1 MTEYTMRIKLVLTL
15 AAASLAVSCASLG
28 DPFLLSFDVAGQY
41 QSEAIT
47 AAGKDAYRTSLVAA
61 GDVSA
66 SAKVQRYFEAAL
78 RYDPNNAEASRY
90 LALVEDYRA
99 SRFSAAVKDA
109 DALLGK
115 PSRSPDEEY
124 RMLLAVRRASA
135 IYPRDE
141 SAQRL
146 VKSTGEIRDGF
157 VVLRLAEVEKTRA
170 SVTPE
175 SKDAVK
181 EKAYIDA
188 FRMVLRVRD
197 IQPGD
202 DAVAK
207 AYKELKSEI
216 AAIVEKRLAGVDA
229 QISKSSFDEAKSVLS
244 LVKDLDSRIG
254 GTFTPDIAKAEYRLY
269 LAWARYHESRK
280 EWSRANARIQTAL
293 VIQKGSEAVA
303 LQKRIRDAADAEDR
317 GATFE
322 AGLKNLD
329 AYIRSGELLR
339 AQHLL
344 ASLSKS
350 TTTSAGR
357 ATLDQRRKKLIES
370 IAGVYDTGV
379 KAYRDERFKDA
390 VAAFETVVAI
400 DSTYGDA
407 AEYLDKAKTKQKLLD
422 QY

>member
-1 MTEYTMRIKLVLTL
+1 MESTMRIKLVVTL
-15 AAASLAVSCASLG
+15 AAVFLAASCASLG
-28 DPFLLSFDVAGQY
+28 DPFLLSFDVAGKY
-41 QSEAIT
+41 QAEAVT

-115 PSRSPDEEY
+115 PSRNPDEEY
-124 RMLLAVRRASA
+124 RLLLAVRRASA

-141 SAQRL
+141 SARRL
-146 VKSTGEIRDGF
+146 VKSTEEIRDGF
-157 VVLRLAEVEKTRA
+157 VALRLAEVEKTRA
-170 SVTPE
+170 LATPE
-175 SKDAVK
+175 SRDAVK

-188 FRMVLRVRD
+188 FRLVLRVRD
-197 IQPGD
+197 VEPGD
-202 DAVAK
+202 EAVAK

-216 AAIVEKRLAGVDA
+216 AGIVEKRLAGVDA
-229 QISKSSFDEAKSVLS
+229 QIARSSFDEAKSVLS

-254 GTFTPDIAKAEYRLY
+254 GAFTPEIAKAEYRLY

-280 EWSRANARIQTAL
+280 EWSKANTHIQAAL
-293 VIQKGSEAVA
+293 AIQKASEAVA
-303 LQKRIRDAADAEDR
+303 LQKRIRDEADAEER

-322 AGLKNLD
+322 AGIKNLD
-329 AYIRSGELLR
+329 AYIRAGELLR
-339 AQHLL
+339 AQRLL

-350 TTTSAGR
+350 TTTSAAR
-357 ATLDQRRKKLIES
+357 TTLDQRRKKIIES
-370 IAGVYDTGV
+370 VAGVYDAGV
-379 KAYRDERFKDA
+379 RAYREERFKDA

-407 AEYLDKAKTKQKLLD
+407 SEYLEKAKTKQKLLD

>member
-1 MTEYTMRIKLVLTL
+1 MRIKLVLTL
-15 AAASLAVSCASLG
+15 TSAFLATSCASLG
-28 DPFLLSFDVAGQY
+28 DPFLLSFDVAGRY
-41 QSEAIT
+41 QAEAIT

-61 GDVSA
+61 GDLSA

-109 DALLGK
+109 DALFNK
-115 PSRSPDEEY
+115 PSRSPDEES
-124 RMLLAVRRASA
+124 RMLIAVRRASA

-146 VKSTGEIRDGF
+146 VKSTAEIRDGF

-175 SKDAVK
+175 SKEAVK

-188 FRMVLRVRD
+188 FRLVLRVRD
-197 IQPGD
+197 VKPSD
-202 DAVAK
+202 EAVSK
-207 AYKELKSEI
+207 AYKELKSEV

-229 QISKSSFDEAKSVLS
+229 QIAKRSFDEAKSALS
-244 LVKDLDSRIG
+244 LLKDLDSRIG

-269 LAWARYHESRK
+269 LAWAKYHESRK
-280 EWSRANARIQTAL
+280 EWSKANTHIQAAL
-293 VIQKGSEAVA
+293 AIQKGSEAVA
-303 LQKRIRDAADAEDR
+303 LQKRIREAADVEER
-317 GATFE
+317 GATFD

-329 AYIRSGELLR
+329 AYIRAGELLR

-350 TTTSAGR
+350 TSTSEGR
-357 ATLDQRRKKLIES
+357 ATLDQRRKKMIES
-370 IAGVYDTGV
+370 VASVYDVGV

-390 VAAFETVVAI
+390 VTAFETVVAL

-407 AEYLDKAKTKQKLLD
+407 AEYLEKAKTKQQLLD

>member
-1 MTEYTMRIKLVLTL
+1 MEFTMRIKLVV
-15 AAASLAVSCASLG
+15 SLAVVFLATSCASLG
-28 DPFLLSFDVAGQY
+28 DPFLLSFDVDGKY
-41 QSEAIT
+41 QAEAMT
-47 AAGKDAYRTSLVAA
+47 AAGKDAYRTSLVVA

-78 RYDPNNAEASRY
+78 RYDPNNTEATRY

-99 SRFSAAVKDA
+99 SRFSSAVKDA
-109 DALLGK
+109 EALLKK
-115 PSRSPDEEY
+115 PARSPDEEY

-146 VKSTGEIRDGF
+146 VKSTEEIRDGF

-175 SKDAVK
+175 SKDTAR

-188 FRMVLRVRD
+188 FRMVIRVRD
-197 IQPGD
+197 VEPGD
-202 DAVAK
+202 GAVVK

-216 AAIVEKRLAGVDA
+216 ALIVEKRLAGVDA
-229 QISKSSFDEAKSVLS
+229 QIAKRSFDEAKSVLS

-269 LAWARYHESRK
+269 LAWAKHHESRK
-280 EWSRANARIQTAL
+280 EWSKANSYIKTAL
-293 VIQKGSEAVA
+293 AIQKGSDAVA
-303 LQKRIRDAADAEDR
+303 LQKRIRDAADAEER
-317 GATFE
+317 GASFE

-339 AQHLL
+339 AQRLL

-357 ATLDQRRKKLIES
+357 ATLDQRRKRMIES
-370 IAGVYDTGV
+370 LASVYDAGV
-379 KAYRDERFKDA
+379 KAYREERFKDA
-390 VAAFETVVAI
+390 VVTLETVVAI

-407 AEYLDKAKTKQKLLD
+407 AEYLEKAKTKQKLLD